1 MRTAALLFFCV
12 QLWTG
17 GSQDQRDTAWFL
29 KALVK
34 GCTWNS
40 CVVPLTTGDD
50 PRSSSVQL
58 HHRGARCQ
66 CSQTERTTTSQTRPA
81 RPEHR
86 RVTSSHEAA
95 GIDLDWFYRFRLHP
109 PSPVSVHDPY
119 PSLFRVG
126 WVASLTCTSMT
137 CPAMLCWL
145 RPELHRVMQKTSPT
159 SEMESADWT
168 VLSCTMVSV

>member
-58 HHRGARCQ
+58 HRQVPMLSDGEDDDQPDKASEAGASACYEQPR
-66 CSQTERTTTSQTRPA
+66 
-81 RPEHR
+81 
-86 RVTSSHEAA
+86 SSR
-95 GIDLDWFYRFRLHP
+95 D
-109 PSPVSVHDPY
+109 
-119 PSLFRVG
+119 
-126 WVASLTCTSMT
+126 
-137 CPAMLCWL
+137 
-145 RPELHRVMQKTSPT
+145 
-159 SEMESADWT
+159 
-168 VLSCTMVSV
+168 